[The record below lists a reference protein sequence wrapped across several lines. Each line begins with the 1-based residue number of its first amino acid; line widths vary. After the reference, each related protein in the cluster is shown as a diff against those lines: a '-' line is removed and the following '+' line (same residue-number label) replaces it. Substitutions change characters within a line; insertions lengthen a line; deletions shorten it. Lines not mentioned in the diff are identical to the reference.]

1 MTSTLT
7 GRLHALEVDETGYYA
22 YIYKESNKPERE
34 EISPAEY
41 RMFAKQYGDYLVY
54 RDFVGAYEYRA
65 YSVNA
70 QIEADWQHEEAEVRD
85 YRQTVDALSRE
96 NA

>member
-7 GRLHALEVDETGYYA
+7 GRLHALETNRDYFGASIYNDNGQPYWRTVSPEA
-22 YIYKESNKPERE
+22 YDALVHKYS
-34 EISPAEY
+34 
-41 RMFAKQYGDYLVY
+41 DYLTWI
-54 RDFVGAYEYRA
+54 DAQDGYEYRS

-85 YRQTVDALSRE
+85 YRQTVDAVARE